1 MELVINSSNNEK
13 FSIFKF
19 ESLSNIEKEIAKRNL
34 ICVECGVQAFYRR
47 KTRDGKQACFFAR
60 HIGGCGQGMSNISYT
75 DNSTKEEVNKI
86 NVTYNELILSLEQNS
101 EPYKKRNK
109 GSISGEV
116 EQTKNSRSY
125 VINPSKNKSCKITL
139 KKLLRYA
146 IHNLL
151 DDIDIPIIFEGKT
164 YKDPFDLIVHFSS
177 ADHSLRGKKRIFWGE
192 VNSIS
197 SNKQFLN
204 SGVWDG
210 KGYEF
215 SILLSDS
222 VSNNSKLKKKIPWN
236 NGVYCIFIGTLF
248 FNKNDKPYIRLNDI
262 NLMALE
268 TK

>member
-1 MELVINSSNNEK
+1 MELVINSVSKEK
-13 FSIFKF
+13 LSILKF
-19 ESLSNIEKEIAKRNL
+19 ESLSSIEKEIAKSN
-34 ICVECGVQAFYRR
+34 IKCVECGVQAFYRR
-47 KTRDGKQACFFAR
+47 KTRDGKQSCFFSR
-60 HIGGCGQGMSNISYT
+60 HIGGCGQGMSNTSNVNNT
-75 DNSTKEEVNKI
+75 TKEEVNKI
-86 NVTYNELILSLEQNS
+86 NVTYNELILSLEQNGKLH
-101 EPYKKRNK
+101 ENRNK
-109 GSISGEV
+109 GSILTEV

-125 VINPSKNKSCKITL
+125 VIDPSSNKSCKITI

-146 IHNLL
+146 INNLL

-164 YKDPFDLIVHFSS
+164 YKDPFDLIVHFRN
-177 ADHSLRGKKRIFWGE
+177 ADHSLRGKKKIFWGE

-204 SGVWDG
+204 CGVWDG

-222 VSNNSKLKKKIPWN
+222 VSNNSKLKKKPWD
-236 NGVYCIFIGTLF
+236 NGIYCIFIGTLF

-268 TK
+268 T